1 MPLDLPLS
9 SKYMGFGNNLIINI
23 LVPLC
28 NNIWYYLSHSIH
40 VILDRCISAVIAGS
54 EFVRLERENQHQ
66 HSLNNGHANG
76 GMDPELSN
84 HMSAEASIN
93 STLQLFVKLS
103 AEMILDSWS
112 ETHRY
117 QYTSL
122 LESYLYL

>member
-1 MPLDLPLS
+1 M
-9 SKYMGFGNNLIINI
+9 
-23 LVPLC
+23 
-28 NNIWYYLSHSIH
+28 
-40 VILDRCISAVIAGS
+40 IAGS
-54 EFVRLERENQHQ
+54 EFVRLEREHQHQ

-76 GMDPELSN
+76 GMDPDLSS

-117 QYTSL
+117 LYMFL
-122 LESYLYL
+122 LESYLFICKREYYTY